1 MMESR
6 DMRQGLRPAEGVCVL
21 VGAETKKIHRNSEKG
36 TDIGVRFVLFACLIM
51 A

>member
-6 DMRQGLRPAEGVCVL
+6 DMRRGLRPAEGVCVL
-21 VGAETKKIHRNSEKG
+21 KPRKFTVTPKK
-36 TDIGVRFVLFACLIM
+36 ALILVCVSCYLP